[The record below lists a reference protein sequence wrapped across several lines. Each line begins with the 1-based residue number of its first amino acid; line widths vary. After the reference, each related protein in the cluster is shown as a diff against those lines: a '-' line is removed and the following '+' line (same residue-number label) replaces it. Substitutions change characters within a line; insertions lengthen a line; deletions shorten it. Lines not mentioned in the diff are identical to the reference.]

1 MTGGS
6 DMHFFKQVARA
17 GGRIVWADEA
27 LVEEWVPRSRAS
39 VGWLVQRAYRGGN
52 AFTLSERLL
61 DRSGGWAL
69 ARMAKG
75 AGRTLQGALMLLP
88 SLLLGRAPAVRA
100 LQKAALGAGTL
111 AAVVGH
117 EYQEYRAV
125 HGR

>member
-1 MTGGS
+1 MT
-6 DMHFFKQVARA
+6 
-17 GGRIVWADEA
+17 
-27 LVEEWVPRSRAS
+27 
-39 VGWLVQRAYRGGN
+39 
-52 AFTLSERLL
+52 
-61 DRSGGWAL
+61 
-69 ARMAKG
+69 KG